1 MTWIKLDDTLPN
13 NPKILPLSDK
23 AFRLYIEGLC
33 YANQYLTD
41 GFLAQAVVNRLDNG
55 NACQEL
61 IDAGLWVQIQSQIQ
75 SGIQI
80 HDYCEHQTSRKVV
93 EEKREQVRNRVT
105 RYREKSNAVVTTP
118 ETETETE
125 TETDKRKDMFDDF
138 WKIYPLKVGKGA
150 ALKAFLKAV
159 RTTDAD
165 IIIKG
170 AERYK
175 LDPNR
180 SQGYTAH
187 AATWLN
193 AHRWLDEAL
202 PTRNLSPAEIKE
214 KELHEARIKSER
226 EKEEAAKWFK
236 EQEEIR
242 RNAVPPP
249 AELRELLRKSFTK

>member
-41 GFLAQAVVNRLDNG
+41 GFLAQAVINRLDSG
-55 NACQEL
+55 NASQEL
-61 IDAGLWVQIQSQIQ
+61 LDAGLWLEVEA
-75 SGIQI
+75 GMQI

-105 RYREKSNAVVTTP
+105 RYREKSNAHVTP
-118 ETETETE
+118 SETETETE
-125 TETDKRKDMFDDF
+125 TETDKRHLFDDF

-170 AERYK
+170 ATRYK

-180 SQGYTAH
+180 SQAYTAH

-193 AHRWLDEAL
+193 AQRWLDEAL
-202 PTRNLSPAEIKE
+202 PVRNLSPEEKKQ
-214 KELHEARIKSER
+214 KELQEARLKSER
-226 EKEEAAKWFK
+226 EKEEAAEWFRQME
-236 EQEEIR
+236 EQR
-242 RNAVPPP
+242 SRAVPPP
-249 AELRELLRKSFTK
+249 AELRELLRKNFGK

>member
-1 MTWIKLDDTLPN
+1 VTWIKLDDTLPN

-41 GFLAQAVVNRLDNG
+41 GFLAQAVVNRLDGG
-55 NACQEL
+55 NAAQEL
-61 IDAGLWVQIQSQIQ
+61 LLAGLWLEAKT
-75 SGIQI
+75 GMQI

-105 RYREKSNAVVTTP
+105 RYREKGNASVTTP

-125 TETDKRKDMFDDF
+125 TETDKRKDFDQF

-150 ALKAFLKAV
+150 ALKAFLKAI
-159 RTTDAD
+159 RTTDTD

-170 AERYK
+170 AQRYK

-180 SQGYTAH
+180 AQAYTAH
-187 AATWLN
+187 PATWLN
-193 AHRWLDEAL
+193 AQRWLDEAL
-202 PTRNLSPAEIKE
+202 PTRNLSPAEMKE
-214 KELHEARIKSER
+214 KELQEARIKSER
-226 EKEEAAKWFK
+226 EKAENEAWFR
-236 EQEEIR
+236 EQEAQR
-242 RNAVPPP
+242 QRAVPPP

>member
-41 GFLAQAVVNRLDNG
+41 GFLAQAVVNRLESG
-55 NACQEL
+55 NAYQEL
-61 IDAGLWVQIQSQIQ
+61 LDAGLWIDVEA
-75 SGIQI
+75 GAQI
-80 HDYCEHQTSRKVV
+80 HDYCKHQTSRKVV

-105 RYREKSNAVVTTP
+105 RYREKSNADVTIP
-118 ETETETE
+118 ETETE
-125 TETDKRKDMFDDF
+125 TETDKRHVFDEF

-150 ALKAFLKAV
+150 ALKAFVKAV

-170 AERYK
+170 AQRYK

-180 SQGYTAH
+180 SQAYTAH
-187 AATWLN
+187 ASTWLN
-193 AHRWLDEAL
+193 AQRWLDEAL
-202 PTRNLSPAEIKE
+202 PTRNLSPAETKE
-214 KELHEARIKSER
+214 KELHEARIKTER
-226 EKEEAAKWFK
+226 EKEQAAEWFR
-236 EQEEIR
+236 EQEEAK

>member
-41 GFLAQAVVNRLDNG
+41 GFLAQAVINRLDSG

-61 IDAGLWVQIQSQIQ
+61 LDAGLWLEVEA
-75 SGIQI
+75 GMQI

-105 RYREKSNAVVTTP
+105 RYREKSNAHVTP
-118 ETETETE
+118 SETETETE
-125 TETDKRKDMFDDF
+125 TETDKRKDLFDDF

-165 IIIKG
+165 VILKG
-170 AERYK
+170 AQRYK

-180 SQGYTAH
+180 SQAYTAH
-187 AATWLN
+187 ASTWLN
-193 AHRWLDEAL
+193 AQRWLDEAL

-236 EQEEIR
+236 EQEEAR

-249 AELRELLRKSFTK
+249 AELRELLRKNFGK

>member
-1 MTWIKLDDTLPN
+1 VTWIKLDDTLPN

-41 GFLAQAVVNRLDNG
+41 GFLAQAVINRLDSG
-55 NACQEL
+55 NAYQEL
-61 IDAGLWVQIQSQIQ
+61 LDAGLWIQVEA
-75 SGIQI
+75 GAQI
-80 HDYCEHQTSRKVV
+80 HDYCEHQTSRKTV

-105 RYREKSNAVVTTP
+105 RYREKGNALVTTP

-125 TETDKRKDMFDDF
+125 TETDKRKDFDQF

-150 ALKAFLKAV
+150 ALKAFLKAI
-159 RTTDAD
+159 RTTDTD

-170 AERYK
+170 AQRYK

-180 SQGYTAH
+180 SQAYTAH

-193 AHRWLDEAL
+193 AHRWLDEPL
-202 PTRNLSPAEIKE
+202 PPRNLSPAETKE
-214 KELHEARIKSER
+214 KELQEAKAKKER
-226 EKEEAAKWFK
+226 ERAESEAWFK
-236 EQEEIR
+236 EQEELR
-242 RNAVPPP
+242 ERAVPPP
-249 AELRELLRKSFTK
+249 AELRELLRKSFGK

>member
-41 GFLAQAVVNRLDNG
+41 GFLAQAVVNRLDGG
-55 NACQEL
+55 NASQEL
-61 IDAGLWVQIQSQIQ
+61 LLAGLWLKVET
-75 SGIQI
+75 GMQI

-105 RYREKSNAVVTTP
+105 RYREKSNAIVTTP
-118 ETETETE
+118 ETETE
-125 TETDKRKDMFDDF
+125 TETDKRKDFDQF

-150 ALKAFLKAV
+150 ALKAFLKAI
-159 RTTDAD
+159 RTTDAN

-170 AERYK
+170 AQRYK

-180 SQGYTAH
+180 SQAYTAH

-193 AHRWLDEAL
+193 AHRWLDEPL
-202 PTRNLSPAEIKE
+202 PTRNLSPAETKE
-214 KELHEARIKSER
+214 KELQEAKAKKER
-226 EKEEAAKWFK
+226 ERAESEAWFK
-236 EQEEIR
+236 QQEELR
-242 RNAVPPP
+242 ERAVPPP
-249 AELRELLRKSFTK
+249 AELRELLRKSFGK